1 MTQFKRPATTLTRSD
16 LGPEISFGKPA
27 GGWRL
32 QLFKVVFESDTR
44 AGKIFDVVVIAA
56 ILLSVVAVMTD
67 SVESVATRYGA
78 LLDVLE
84 WMFTILFTIEYVAR
98 LLSVER
104 PLRYATSFFG

>member
-56 ILLSVVAVMTD
+56 ILLSVVAVMAD
-67 SVESVATRYGA
+67 SVTRLPRNSAA
-78 LLDVLE
+78 LLQ
-84 WMFTILFTIEYVAR
+84 
-98 LLSVER
+98 
-104 PLRYATSFFG
+104 ATQKGKLPTETPSGQDWIASIVNS